1 MPDFWGIF
9 ARSPGRRLTM
19 SGQSQESPS
28 FIERTPWARYTF
40 VLLLLVIGT
49 FAVWATWND
58 ASASTSVLHHRIF
71 LMGVAL
77 VWAVGAVTLAL
88 VPWWKQVGAW
98 LIAAHLLIMGLY
110 IGLAI
115 ATTDW
120 PDWTARG
127 WLQGWWA
134 FPLIGG
140 QIQQVLRLLRAKPN
154 LPVRSFRLVKA
165 PGDALPETGGL
176 HP

>member
-1 MPDFWGIF
+1 
-9 ARSPGRRLTM
+9 M
-19 SGQSQESPS
+19 SGKSPESLS
-28 FIERTPWARYTF
+28 VVERTPRARYAGALLF
-40 VLLLLVIGT
+40 VVIGT
-49 FAVWATWND
+49 FAIWATWDD

-71 LMGVAL
+71 LTGVAL

-88 VPWWKQVGAW
+88 IPWWKQVGAW
-98 LIAAHLLIMGLY
+98 LIAAHLLTMGLY
-110 IGLAI
+110 IGLAV

-120 PDWTARG
+120 LDWTARG
-127 WLQGWWA
+127 WSQGWWA

-154 LPVRSFRLVKA
+154 LPTRSFRLVKA
-165 PGDALPETGGL
+165 PSDALPETGGL